1 MSSKS
6 NSPTRGGLLHNRKE
20 DIELVEQTLTLLS
33 DTTTERGTTTS
44 SACRTD
50 PAAEWRALAV
60 GIAGK
65 PRMRLSRD
73 GGKNYSR
80 RGERTITDNLPN
92 QPAAVLIYDSA
103 GCARTLCIDLDT
115 SKGGVDAVERDFS
128 SLRTILSRLRA
139 RYFADR
145 SPNGGIH
152 IYVPLAEAAPFHEA
166 RAVAQALA
174 AQTPTMDPMPM
185 YGLTDG
191 CIRPPG
197 AFHRTGGHQRL
208 IGTLTAAHEAVLYR
222 NSAAVWVQ
230 LMSDVGATALLDGHR
245 DNAASNVTNI
255 ERLTALGR
263 YTEPDARFQT
273 IARTGD
279 WDRYSSPSE
288 ARQAVIWAAVAS
300 GWTFSD
306 VARRIEDGTWPGL
319 AALYARYRQAGVHKA
334 LGRDWQ
340 AALRFEKRRRNE
352 LQASSVRV
360 GPTRA
365 LKTHRG
371 GVYQQIRTWIN
382 AYEIALAGNTDDL
395 ATRAVLAALAEAAQR
410 TGSLIVEHGNRSLAI
425 ATGLDQR
432 TVGKTLKRL
441 AEADEPLIDLV
452 LPAAGVKANA
462 YQLVIPESVAT
473 AANSRPW
480 KKGKAHGIRAA
491 FRELGLPAAFMFA
504 ALEQATE
511 ALNGRDLAKD
521 SRLGVTSAY
530 EALAVLHSWGLA
542 ERSPTGWKLG
552 TQNLEQLAEAFGII
566 DQVKAQIER
575 YRAERRAYWAVLG
588 IVRLVDHTN
597 SPVGRYND
605 ERPEPPPDGAQTLL
619 DLLEQVLGA
628 HLIDE
633 IPNSRAG

>member
-1 MSSKS
+1 M
-6 NSPTRGGLLHNRKE
+6 
-20 DIELVEQTLTLLS
+20 VEQTLTLLS
-33 DTTTERGTTTS
+33 DTTTERDTTTS
-44 SACRTD
+44 SACRPD

-92 QPAAVLIYDSA
+92 QPAAVLIYDTA

-115 SKGGVDAVERDFS
+115 SKGGIDAVERDFS
-128 SLRTILSRLRA
+128 TLKTILSRLSA

-152 IYVPLAEAAPFHEA
+152 VYVPLAGAAPFHEA

-208 IGTLTAAHEAVLYR
+208 IGSLTTAHDAIRIR
-222 NSAAVWVQ
+222 NSPAVWAQ
-230 LMSDVGATALLDGHR
+230 LMTEVGASVFLEGSRGDTQV
-245 DNAASNVTNI
+245 SNVTNI
-255 ERLTALGR
+255 ERLTPLGR
-263 YTEPDARFQT
+263 FTEPDPRFQM
-273 IARTGD
+273 IARTGG
-279 WDRYSSPSE
+279 WDKYASPSE

-300 GWTFSD
+300 GWAFTD
-306 VARRIEDGTWPGL
+306 VARRIGDGTWPGL
-319 AALYARYRQAGVHKA
+319 AALYARYRHGGIHKA
-334 LGRDWQ
+334 VGRDWQ
-340 AALRFEKRRRNE
+340 AALKFEKRRRNE
-352 LQASSVRV
+352 LQVGSVRV
-360 GPTRA
+360 GPTRGP
-365 LKTHRG
+365 KTHG
-371 GVYQQIRTWIN
+371 GTEYQLIRTWVN
-382 AYEIALAGNTDDL
+382 AYEIALAGHTDDL
-395 ATRAVLAALAEAAQR
+395 ATRAVLAAVAEAAQR

-432 TVGKTLKRL
+432 TVGKILKWL
-441 AEADEPLIDLV
+441 ASEDEPLIDLV
-452 LPAAGVKANA
+452 LPASGVKANA
-462 YQLVIPESVAT
+462 YQLIIPEHLAT
-473 AANSRPW
+473 AAQSKPW

-521 SRLGVTSAY
+521 ARLGVTSAY
-530 EALAVLHSWGLA
+530 EALSVLHSWGLV
-542 ERSPTGWKLG
+542 ERTPQGWKLG
-552 TQNLEQLAEAFGII
+552 TQSLDQLAEAFGIV
-566 DQVKAQIER
+566 DQIKTQIER

-597 SPVGRYND
+597 SPVGQYSGD
-605 ERPEPPPDGAQTLL
+605 PPPPPGEGETLL
-619 DLLEQVLGA
+619 DMLEHVLGA

-633 IPNSRAG
+633 ILHSRAG